1 MSMFCNQCQ
10 ESAHNTGCTIK
21 GVCGK
26 TEDTAGIQDLVVYV
40 CQGLAYVN
48 IEARKQGVNTLPE
61 SRKIAQ
67 SLFATITNANFDNSL
82 LIKQIKEVIELR
94 NSLHNKLNTPLKHH
108 TVRWNG
114 TTDIEFVAKAALV
127 SVQTY
132 DADIDIRSLKQYVL
146 YGLKGMAA
154 YAEHAANLGQEDGDI
169 YDFIEK
175 ALVMITKETSL
186 DDTLSWVMKTGEY
199 GVKVMSLLDAA
210 NTNTYGNPEITKVNI
225 GVGKKPGILVS
236 GHDLKDLEELLEQTK
251 NSGIDI
257 YTHSEMLPS
266 HAYPM
271 FKKYPHLVGNY
282 GNAWHKQLE
291 EFESFNGPIL
301 FTTNCLVPPRKST
314 TYNNRVFTS
323 GATGMPE
330 WKHIDTHLPN
340 GQKDFTEIISLAKT
354 CPPPTEIETGE
365 LTIGFAHNQV
375 LALAGTILENI
386 QSGNIKK
393 MVVMSGCDARQKS
406 RQYYTDFAE
415 ALPSDTLILTSGC
428 AKYRYNKL
436 PLGDINGIPR
446 VLDAGQCND
455 SYSWAIVA
463 LKLKEVLGLEDI
475 NDLPLV
481 FNIAWYEQKA
491 IIVHLALLYL
501 GVKDTHIG
509 PTLPAFMTPNVLKLI
524 TEKFGVKTNATV
536 EEDMELFG
544 LK

>member
-1 MSMFCNQCQ
+1 MFCNQCQ

-186 DDTLSWVMKTGEY
+186 DDMLSWVMKTGEY

-301 FTTNCLVPPRKST
+301 FTTNC
-314 TYNNRVFTS
+314 
-323 GATGMPE
+323 
-330 WKHIDTHLPN
+330 
-340 GQKDFTEIISLAKT
+340 
-354 CPPPTEIETGE
+354 
-365 LTIGFAHNQV
+365 
-375 LALAGTILENI
+375 
-386 QSGNIKK
+386 
-393 MVVMSGCDARQKS
+393 
-406 RQYYTDFAE
+406 
-415 ALPSDTLILTSGC
+415 
-428 AKYRYNKL
+428 
-436 PLGDINGIPR
+436 
-446 VLDAGQCND
+446 
-455 SYSWAIVA
+455 
-463 LKLKEVLGLEDI
+463 
-475 NDLPLV
+475 
-481 FNIAWYEQKA
+481 
-491 IIVHLALLYL
+491 
-501 GVKDTHIG
+501 
-509 PTLPAFMTPNVLKLI
+509 
-524 TEKFGVKTNATV
+524 
-536 EEDMELFG
+536 
-544 LK
+544 